1 MCTRWDTPMTLE
13 TPMTQSCVSIYV
25 GRHNIGL
32 KTFATLSLSGN
43 DDKEKNFLT
52 APEIRRSDDQQV
64 SKKSTCKGEHI
75 RAGYGQDGQESGLE
89 YSSGWWLS
97 PTLPLP
103 L

>member
-1 MCTRWDTPMTLE
+1 MYPLGYPHDFGFPPMTW
-13 TPMTQSCVSIYV
+13 SCVSFFFLV
-25 GRHNIGL
+25 AGRHNIGL

-75 RAGYGQDGQESGLE
+75 RAGYG
-89 YSSGWWLS
+89 
-97 PTLPLP
+97 
-103 L
+103 